1 MEETLLINPRK
12 RRKRR
17 KRRARKNIEE
27 LIALNPRKRRR
38 RARRNIE
45 EIIALNPRRRRR
57 RVRRNPAIGGDIGSL
72 IAAIAGGAVQGIS
85 EKLLSLIR
93 TKEDKEVIPAPIRNL
108 AVPVLAFLGQ
118 NFIPKGKEVA
128 LGAIGGASAK
138 VGVEILKAI
147 LPEEQKAKLGLGEAK
162 QIEGLG
168 QLTEEDRTFI
178 QKMIPYLLEYKK
190 EIESSKIPLM
200 TPQVRA
206 VPAPAPGIPSSGTV
220 SIGTK
225 TLKGING
232 LENLSFRIKN

>member
-12 RRKRR
+12 RRK
-17 KRRARKNIEE
+17 KRARKNIEE
-27 LIALNPRKRRR
+27 LVVLNPRRRR
-38 RARRNIE
+38 RVRRNIE
-45 EIIALNPRRRRR
+45 EIIALNPRRRK
-57 RVRRNPAIGGDIGSL
+57 RVKRNPAIRGDIGGL

-93 TKEDKEVIPAPIRNL
+93 IKENKEVIPAPIRNL

-118 NFIPKGKEVA
+118 NFIPRGKEVA

-147 LPEEQKAKLGLGEAK
+147 LPEEQKAKLELGEAK

-178 QKMIPYLLEYKK
+178 QKMIPYLLEYKR

-200 TPQVRA
+200 TSPQSKTF
-206 VPAPAPGIPSSGTV
+206 PAPAPGTPSEGR
-220 SIGTK
+220 GPA
-225 TLKGING
+225 LKGING
-232 LENLSFRIKN
+232 LENLSFRIKNI